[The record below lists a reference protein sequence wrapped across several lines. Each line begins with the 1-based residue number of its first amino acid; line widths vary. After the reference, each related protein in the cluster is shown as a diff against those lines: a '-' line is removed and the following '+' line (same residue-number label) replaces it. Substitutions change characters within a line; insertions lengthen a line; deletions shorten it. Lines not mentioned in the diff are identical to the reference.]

1 MRGSV
6 QTEGVSEPHGHSEGC
21 SLLTFRNYTPTPAR
35 PPGGTDAFLSRPDVS
50 VFRSQAI
57 LEGGY
62 RLLQP
67 KLGDDTMNLRL
78 VSLIK
83 RKFPMKSFMY
93 LSIGEP
99 EEDPQVL
106 Q

>member
-1 MRGSV
+1 MHLINR
-6 QTEGVSEPHGHSEGC
+6 PIYLNCPLFHLWC
-21 SLLTFRNYTPTPAR
+21 ASLLAFRNYTPTPAR
-35 PPGGTDAFLSRPDVS
+35 HGGTDAFLSRPDVS

-78 VSLIK
+78 VSCPSNT
-83 RKFPMKSFMY
+83 FTKSFDF
-93 LSIGEP
+93 LK
-99 EEDPQVL
+99 D
-106 Q
+106 